1 MIRGMPA
8 SLERIL
14 RRLILA
20 LLTFGLVATAG
31 ELLALGHYKESWQ
44 AVPIGCL
51 IAALL
56 IIVWHVVFGGAA
68 SLQALRFVMLVM
80 LIVGLTGVMLHF
92 QSTRAFQLEANPDL
106 AGLPLVLRVLR
117 AKSPPTLAP
126 GAMVQLGLLGLIY
139 TFRHPML
146 KR

>member
-1 MIRGMPA
+1 MMTA
-8 SLERIL
+8 SLELIL

-20 LLTFGLVATAG
+20 LLTFGLVATTG
-31 ELLALGHYKESWQ
+31 ELFALGHYKEAWQ
-44 AVPIGCL
+44 LVPIGCL

-56 IIVWHVVFGGAA
+56 VIVWHVFFGGGA
-68 SLQALRFVMLVM
+68 SLQALRVVMLVM
-80 LIVGLTGVMLHF
+80 LIIGLTGVMLHF
-92 QSTRAFQLEANPDL
+92 RESRSFQLEANPDL
-106 AGLPLVLRVLR
+106 AGLPLILKVLR

-139 TFRHPML
+139 TFRHPVL